1 MRTLLILLALIIFT
15 LTSKGQYPFE
25 KYPGVKYRECNDWKI
40 YDKTEKKKKVHS
52 TLTIPGFFENKDSMT
67 VQLTSFIENWDSSYI
82 RIYRN
87 AKQIQKL
94 FDPIGFSPSNVN
106 EAIRIADINGD
117 CLFDIKIVIP
127 YNGCGIASMNVRV
140 IYLFQKSDGSFAK
153 ISFDD
158 KMDSIRQERD
168 FDGDGNF
175 EIITMNLVGKENH
188 SYWVFNLFE
197 YKDNGLVNANS
208 KDNYPIMIQFL
219 YRENFEITN
228 KISREKMKDF
238 ELNLPDKYDRK

>member
-1 MRTLLILLALIIFT
+1 MRTLLILSTLIIVT

-25 KYPGVKYRECNDWKI
+25 KYSGVKYRECNDWKI
-40 YDKTEKKKKVHS
+40 YDKTEMENKVHS
-52 TLTIPGFFENKDSMT
+52 TLSIPDFFENKDSMT

-87 AKQIQKL
+87 SRQIQK
-94 FDPIGFSPSNVN
+94 FFEPMGFSPSNVN
-106 EAIRIADINGD
+106 ESVRIADINGD
-117 CLFDIKIVIP
+117 SLCDMKLVIP
-127 YNGCGIASMNVRV
+127 YNGCGLASMNVRS
-140 IYLFQKSDGSFAK
+140 IYLFQKSDGSFTK

-158 KMDSIRQERD
+158 NMESNRQERD
-168 FDGDGNF
+168 FDGDGNY
-175 EIITMNLVGKENH
+175 EIITMNLVGHENH
-188 SYWVFNLFE
+188 SYWVFNLFD

-219 YRENFEITN
+219 YRDNFEITD

-238 ELNLPDKYDRK
+238 KLNLPDKYDRK